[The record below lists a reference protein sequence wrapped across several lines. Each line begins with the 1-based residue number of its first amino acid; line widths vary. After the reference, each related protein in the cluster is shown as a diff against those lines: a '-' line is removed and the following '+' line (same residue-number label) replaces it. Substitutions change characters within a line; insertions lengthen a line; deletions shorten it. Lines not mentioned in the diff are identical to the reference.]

1 LVSLDEATRILKT
14 DIQGIEKLVAEGRLD
29 PVTAGRH
36 VRLEREAVKALAAEL
51 R

>member
-1 LVSLDEATRILKT
+1 MSLDEATVLLRT

-29 PVTAGRH
+29 PVTTGRH
-36 VRLEREAVKALAAEL
+36 VRLERDAVKALASES